1 MSDVL
6 KFEDKKEL
14 IALMMRALRQENWK
28 ESFCKNEKNT
38 INEFFKPKDDVRE
51 TARMFEFGGFNTPEQ
66 VDTYL
71 RETIDMHIEDIA
83 DFIMSKQRTMDTT
96 TMCNEAV
103 GYVYRFRSAE
113 KVETN
118 KFKMVIRKDRD
129 HNTEFGVFVSL
140 FVPIL

>member
-28 ESFCKNEKNT
+28 ESFCKNEKNA
-38 INEFFKPKDDVRE
+38 INEFFKPEDDVRE
-51 TARMFEFGGFNTPEQ
+51 TSRMLEFGGFNTPEQ
-66 VDTYL
+66 TDAYL
-71 RETIDMHIEDIA
+71 RRTLDMHIEDIA
-83 DFIMSKQRTMDTT
+83 DFLMSTRRMMSTE
-96 TMCNEAV
+96 TMCNETV

-129 HNTEFGVFVSL
+129 HNTEFGFFVSL
-140 FVPIL
+140 FAPIR